1 MLLKTLELE
10 EVVKIADGS
19 YMLDFY
25 EHGQA
30 PFSVFYKDLTSFI
43 FQTSNSTSEEDYL
56 RIVHA
61 YTTPAERIIK
71 TLISLKTHP
80 SVQNDFTLER
90 ELNYCVNKISERKIF
105 ATD

>member
-1 MLLKTLELE
+1 MLKTLELE
-10 EVVKIADGS
+10 EVVKIADSS

-25 EHGQA
+25 EHCQA

-56 RIVHA
+56 RIVDA

-71 TLISLKTHP
+71 TLISLKSHP
-80 SVQNDFTLER
+80 SVQNDLKLER

-105 ATD
+105 TTD